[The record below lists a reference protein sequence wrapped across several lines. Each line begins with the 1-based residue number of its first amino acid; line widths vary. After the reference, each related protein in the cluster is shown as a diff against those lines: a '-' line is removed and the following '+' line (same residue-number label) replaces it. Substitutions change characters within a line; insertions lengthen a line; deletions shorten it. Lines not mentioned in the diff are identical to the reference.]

1 MAQPVHLIL
10 GIGQSERTAA
20 VPRDGLAGFGLKPAG
35 VQPDVI
41 IDTFSQTKAGRG
53 MCDLSRSVPG
63 APRCQLRLFQQ
74 HCIIAPAF
82 MAKMVGKSDAH
93 DAAANNDNACGGWK
107 FSGHG
112 KHLHMSRIFCG
123 QAKRTKVPSS
133 IMNGTNVSNS
143 ILERLA
149 NELTELTP
157 EARKAATY
165 VLENPRDVGVS
176 TVREIAQAANV
187 KPNTVVR
194 MARQV
199 GFEGY
204 EDFREPFRDAIRSG
218 AADFPDRARWLQ
230 DISKSGDLGG
240 LYADMVRDVMTNIEE
255 TFASISTDDLKT
267 AAEAI
272 WSARRVFTLGV
283 GVNNSVARN
292 FTYLASTGMTEFH
305 AIPRPGS
312 TPVDD
317 LAWADGNDILI
328 AVTCKPYRSEVVEAV
343 AIAKEQGMTIVAL
356 SDSPASPII
365 RMADHGF
372 VVSVE
377 TPQFFPSSVSI
388 ITLLETLL
396 SFVIA
401 VASDEIP
408 ERVETFHKRRHQLGL
423 YYSEDA

>member
-1 MAQPVHLIL
+1 MI
-10 GIGQSERTAA
+10 
-20 VPRDGLAGFGLKPAG
+20 
-35 VQPDVI
+35 
-41 IDTFSQTKAGRG
+41 
-53 MCDLSRSVPG
+53 
-63 APRCQLRLFQQ
+63 
-74 HCIIAPAF
+74 
-82 MAKMVGKSDAH
+82 
-93 DAAANNDNACGGWK
+93 
-107 FSGHG
+107 
-112 KHLHMSRIFCG
+112 
-123 QAKRTKVPSS
+123 
-133 IMNGTNVSNS
+133 GTNVSNL
-143 ILERLA
+143 ILDRLA
-149 NELTELTP
+149 GELSDLTP

-176 TVREIAQAANV
+176 TVREIAEAANV

-204 EDFREPFRDAIRSG
+204 EDFRAPFREAIRRG

-230 DISKSGDLGG
+230 DIRKSGDLGG
-240 LYADMVRDVMTNIEE
+240 LYADMVRDVLANVEE
-255 TFASISTDDLKT
+255 TFAGISTDELKS

-272 WSARRVFTLGV
+272 WNARRVFTLGV

-317 LAWADGNDILI
+317 LAWADKRDVLI
-328 AVTCKPYRSEVVEAV
+328 AVTCKPFRTEVVEAV
-343 AIAKEQGMTIVAL
+343 EIAREQGMTIIAL
-356 SDSPASPII
+356 SDSRASPIV
-365 RMADHGF
+365 RVSDHGF
-372 VVSVE
+372 VVSVD

-388 ITLLETLL
+388 IALLETLL

-401 VASDEIP
+401 VASDEIV

-423 YYSEDA
+423 YHEGTK